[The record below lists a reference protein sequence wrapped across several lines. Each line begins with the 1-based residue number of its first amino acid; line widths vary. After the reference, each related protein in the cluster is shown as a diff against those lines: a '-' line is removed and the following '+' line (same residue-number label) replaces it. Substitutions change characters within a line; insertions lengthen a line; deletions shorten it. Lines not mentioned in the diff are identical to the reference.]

1 MTSTT
6 TTVKKSSGTTRRK
19 RTGKS
24 RIVPVESMTKY
35 TEPSKNDTVTETPT
49 SESSST
55 PKQRRFAPTRP
66 KEPKISLEEYV
77 SDFKVRM
84 QINNYEVMEFMADV
98 AKFYESAKPVIIKS
112 IDYVKETYNRIS
124 NKDDK
129 QENPE

>member
-6 TTVKKSSGTTRRK
+6 TTVKKSSGTPRRK
-19 RTGKS
+19 RTVKS
-24 RIVPVESMTKY
+24 RIVPVESVTKY

-66 KEPKISLEEYV
+66 TEPKISLEEYV

>member
-6 TTVKKSSGTTRRK
+6 TTVKKSSGTTSRK
-19 RTGKS
+19 RTVKS
-24 RIVPVESMTKY
+24 RIVPVESVTKY

-66 KEPKISLEEYV
+66 TEPKISLEEYV

>member
-19 RTGKS
+19 RTVKS

-66 KEPKISLEEYV
+66 TEPKISLEEYV

-84 QINNYEVMEFMADV
+84 QINNYEVMEFMADIS
-98 AKFYESAKPVIIKS
+98 KFYESAKPVIIKS
-112 IDYVKETYNRIS
+112 IDYVKETYDRIS
-124 NKDDK
+124 NTDDK